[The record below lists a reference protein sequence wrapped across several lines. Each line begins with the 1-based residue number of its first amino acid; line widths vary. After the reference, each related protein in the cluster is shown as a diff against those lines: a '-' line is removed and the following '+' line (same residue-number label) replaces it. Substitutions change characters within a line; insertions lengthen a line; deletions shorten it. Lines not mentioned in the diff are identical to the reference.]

1 VTEDGAP
8 DDETVQQLRDRA
20 ERERRRREEAERIA
34 ERATRDLYARQ
45 EELELANGRLQALTL
60 GT

>member
-20 ERERRRREEAERIA
+20 ERERREEAERIA